1 MQHISQ
7 PIAKDIEM
15 SEALAPHRIER
26 LSPQLRRAAK
36 FVADNPGEVATRS
49 LRHIAQ
55 EAEIPA
61 PTFSRLARAIGFD
74 NYDALKDRCRNDVL
88 SRHGDFPDV
97 DLALKGAEVETFT
110 LPEHVQASIAGIENL
125 LRDIDPAELAEIA
138 RLLAN
143 AKRVVLIGEMRAR
156 AFVDYATYLSDM
168 SIDGWSVIG
177 RGTVSLAAETRDL
190 SPEDAAI
197 IVTMKPYS
205 TRSVET
211 AQFVA
216 SMGTPVIAL
225 TDSPLSPIASS
236 AKHLLVASAN
246 SPQFFPSY
254 VVITL
259 LIETIIGM
267 VVAEKGDD
275 AQRRIA
281 ETARRSR
288 DLNEYWRD

>member
-1 MQHISQ
+1 MQHLHKPGADNI
-7 PIAKDIEM
+7 KM
-15 SEALAPHRIER
+15 SEALAPQRIEQ
-26 LSPQLRRAAK
+26 LSPQLRRAAR
-36 FVADNPGEVATRS
+36 FVVDNPGEVATRS

-55 EAEIPA
+55 AADLPA

-74 NYDALKDRCRNDVL
+74 SYDALKDRCREDVL
-88 SRHGDFPDV
+88 SWHGDSPETA
-97 DLALKGAEVETFT
+97 LARKGVEVETFT
-110 LPEHVQASIAGIENL
+110 LPEHVKASIAGIEAL
-125 LRDIDPAELAEIA
+125 LRDVDPAELAEIA

-143 AKRVVLIGEMRAR
+143 ARRVVLIGEMRAR

-168 SIDGWSVIG
+168 SIDGWTVIG

-190 SPEDAAI
+190 GPTDAAI

-205 TRSVET
+205 MRSIET
-211 AQFVA
+211 ARFVA
-216 SMGTPVIAL
+216 GTNTPVIAL
-225 TDSPLSPIASS
+225 TDSQLSPVAGI

-259 LIETIIGM
+259 LIETLIGM

-275 AQRRIA
+275 AQQRIA